1 MWGVGVF
8 VGFFLLWLMLGFLG
22 YPELAG
28 GLAGVPIRGAL
39 APGAAASEGTP
50 DIIFI
55 TSESFFDV
63 TRLPGIT
70 FEEDPLPNFHR
81 LAEASTNG
89 WCLSNNYG
97 NGTGNVEME
106 MFTGLSSSLLREG
119 DTLTTLDEGVYAQLP
134 TTVRQLKQA
143 GYATE
148 FVHAHTNELYNRV
161 TTHPAIGFDT
171 VDFLEDFLT
180 QGEACG
186 PYLYDLSFAQELIAR
201 YDTRD
206 PTRPRVH

>member
-1 MWGVGVF
+1 
-8 VGFFLLWLMLGFLG
+8 
-22 YPELAG
+22 
-28 GLAGVPIRGAL
+28 
-39 APGAAASEGTP
+39 
-50 DIIFI
+50 
-55 TSESFFDV
+55 
-63 TRLPGIT
+63 
-70 FEEDPLPNFHR
+70 
-81 LAEASTNG
+81 
-89 WCLSNNYG
+89 
-97 NGTGNVEME
+97 

-134 TTVRQLKQA
+134 TTVRRLKQA

-206 PTRPRVH
+206 PTRPLFLYGHGEPPALQPGEVRRLLGLPRPE